1 MMMSRMRVRSGGGRG
16 EDWNMG
22 GGLHGG
28 ASLPSAGTNTVSC
41 GWSHCTSPCSPSSP
55 PQDQASL
62 PAPCP
67 KLVDEGRL
75 TTATRGPAANS
86 SKQPMTGPSSGPGRA
101 SRFLAMQQEA
111 RKGITASTTTATAA
125 AGQPL
130 RSAAVSD
137 VPESLSLELCTQAEL
152 APGDADMAA
161 AAAEGAEEEEE
172 EEEVGGSE
180 LDDGRSTV

>member
-1 MMMSRMRVRSGGGRG
+1 MPLVVA
-16 EDWNMG
+16 
-22 GGLHGG
+22 GLTALHP
-28 ASLPSAGTNTVSC
+28 APPSFPPLLC
-41 GWSHCTSPCSPSSP
+41 P
-55 PQDQASL
+55 PQDQTSL

-75 TTATRGPAANS
+75 TAATTRPAAHS
-86 SKQPMTGPSSGPGRA
+86 GKQPMTGPSSGPGRA

-111 RKGITASTTTATAA
+111 RKGITASTTTATVA

-130 RSAAVSD
+130 CSAAVGD

-152 APGDADMAA
+152 APADADMAA

-172 EEEVGGSE
+172 EEVGGSE
-180 LDDGRSTV
+180 LEEGESTIQRGATRGYFPPPLWFQRTL